1 MSGAQQPGRGSSAK
15 GGAGLRRSRQQEDPR
30 ESGPSEARRWGR
42 GCGKL
47 AGPLPKWW
55 DTLDPTGCRA
65 EARGVRWGRQRNGS
79 AGRGSETG
87 NRGPRAESKGNA
99 AGSRR
104 QAQEAREQRYRR
116 GQTGEFL
123 GEAGPLPSPHPHGW
137 GGPRAAY
144 PADYKEVGHHGW
156 RQTLRPAPRS
166 RRLSQAPGK
175 GRNVGAE
182 PGGSTWSGVGSLVP
196 KPLSVTANPAPQS

>member
-55 DTLDPTGCRA
+55 DTLDPTACRA
-65 EARGVRWGRQRNGS
+65 EARGVRWGPQRNGS

-99 AGSRR
+99 AGSCR

-116 GQTGEFL
+116 RQTGEFL
-123 GEAGPLPSPHPHGW
+123 GETGPLPSPHPHGW

-144 PADYKEVGHHGW
+144 PADHKEVGHQGW
-156 RQTLRPAPRS
+156 RQTLRPREAGVYLRHPAKAETWALNLVGPRD
-166 RRLSQAPGK
+166 
-175 GRNVGAE
+175 VG
-182 PGGSTWSGVGSLVP
+182 
-196 KPLSVTANPAPQS
+196 